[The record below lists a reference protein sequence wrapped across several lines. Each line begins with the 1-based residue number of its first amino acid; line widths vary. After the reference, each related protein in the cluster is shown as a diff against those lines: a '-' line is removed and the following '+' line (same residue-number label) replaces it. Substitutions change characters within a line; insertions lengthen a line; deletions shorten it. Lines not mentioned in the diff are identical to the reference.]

1 MSGVQISVL
10 AYLKTS
16 LCAGFSS
23 FQPPLE
29 FCPSGV
35 SLPIIPVY
43 WGRFGLNLGV
53 KSWSDISNFA
63 LMAKAPAGT
72 PQVKNSNGR
81 LQIVITNSGKRQ
93 YLSLGVSD
101 SKQNRA
107 YGNMVAARIQNDILA
122 GHFDPTLEKYKRA
135 SSLSEQKVSTG
146 EDITIRELWDKYT
159 NFKRPQLSPSTIAKD
174 FDRVA
179 KHIDGFPVSNLADAV
194 AARDYLIAKTTPN
207 TTKRVLT
214 QLGAACD
221 WAVKSNIIAAN
232 PFVGMAADIKL
243 PKGSGVEADIDP
255 FSPEER
261 DRVIEYF
268 RSNNNRYAS
277 LVEFLFRT
285 GCRPGEA
292 IGLVWRNIAPKYQTI
307 TFEQAIVIS
316 ENGLVVKQGLKTQ
329 DKRVFPCG
337 AGMKSF
343 LQSIE
348 PENKDREQFIFK
360 PLNGKFVDFH
370 NFTNRDWHP
379 ALKALGIKE
388 RKPYQTRHTYITFC
402 LESGMDAK
410 DVAKLY
416 CKRLVDGLFIIGLQ
430 SLHTQ
435 AFSDY

>member
-1 MSGVQISVL
+1 VSGVQISVL

-53 KSWSDISNFA
+53 KSWSDFSNFA
-63 LMAKAPAGT
+63 LMAKASAGT

-81 LQIVITNSGKRQ
+81 LQIVITHSGKRK

-101 SKQNRA
+101 SKQNRV

-122 GHFDPTLEKYKRA
+122 GHFDPTLEKYKRE
-135 SSLSEQKVSTG
+135 SSLSELDNSTAK
-146 EDITIRELWDKYT
+146 DITIRELWTKYT

-179 KHIDGFPVSNLADAV
+179 KHIDSFPVSHLTDAV
-194 AARDYLIAKTTPN
+194 AVRDYLNAKTTPN

-214 QLGAACD
+214 QLCAACD
-221 WAVKSNIIAAN
+221 WAAKSNIITAN
-232 PFVGMAADIKL
+232 PFIGMAADIKL
-243 PKGSGVEADIDP
+243 PKGNGVEADIDP

-261 DRVIEYF
+261 DRIIEYL
-268 RSNNNRYAS
+268 RSNNNHYAS

-285 GCRPGEA
+285 GCRPSEA
-292 IGLVWRNIAPKYQTI
+292 IGLRWKDISPNYKTI
-307 TFEQAIVIS
+307 TFEQAIVVS

-337 AGMKSF
+337 GGLKSF

-348 PENKDREQFIFK
+348 PEHKDREQFIFK
-360 PLNGKFVDFH
+360 PKRAKFVDFH
-370 NFTNRDWHP
+370 NFTNRAWHP

-388 RKPYQTRHTYITFC
+388 RKPYQTRHTFITFC
-402 LESGMDAK
+402 LDSGMDAK
-410 DVAKLY
+410 DVAKLVGNSAAMIY
-416 CKRLVDGLFIIGLQ
+416 KHYAGAKRDLIAPDI
-430 SLHTQ
+430 
-435 AFSDY
+435 